1 MGRGRRLDGETRGGG
16 AMNECDVEGFAGGAM
31 LPFVV
36 GGAGGCT
43 AKTGGAGFE
52 ARCAEFIAGNE
63 GGGRLS
69 SSSLSLELWCSSSV
83 KDGMAGAFALL
94 AVAFGVV
101 AGEAS
106 SKAMSPSA

>member
-1 MGRGRRLDGETRGGG
+1 
-16 AMNECDVEGFAGGAM
+16 M
-31 LPFVV
+31 LV
-36 GGAGGCT
+36 
-43 AKTGGAGFE
+43 AGFD
-52 ARCAEFIAGNE
+52 ARCAEFGAGNE

-101 AGEAS
+101 AGDNSWRGTFSSLWPCDSVCGRLAGAS
-106 SKAMSPSA
+106 LSSPSCDRLGIVGAAKSWVGAK